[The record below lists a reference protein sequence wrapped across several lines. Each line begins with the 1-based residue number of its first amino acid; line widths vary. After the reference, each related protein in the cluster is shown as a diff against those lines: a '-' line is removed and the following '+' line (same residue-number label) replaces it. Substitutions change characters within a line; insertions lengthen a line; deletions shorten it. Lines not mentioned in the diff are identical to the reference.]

1 MLLPNLLPPH
11 YHSSG
16 GRSSVSQGPPQD
28 PRCSPRPIDMDEAQ
42 EQASSLPRLLWH
54 SSALAN
60 SPTALFSSSGVPGAM
75 QCLLAPCCNAASCL
89 ARPLVHTYQT
99 GTLSEQLLTRRKM
112 TSCTSKQGWRFPS
125 PGTLSPSVGPREELS
140 WTQPA
145 TKGHRAQKQSST
157 GMQKERE
164 VVYTQCFHS
173 LPACSESVPSP
184 PLHAEAPIPTH
195 TSPYVIRGLVPS
207 TAPTGNKCLFSGLAP
222 RLEHVR
228 GQLPAWHGFQVH

>member
-1 MLLPNLLPPH
+1 
-11 YHSSG
+11 
-16 GRSSVSQGPPQD
+16 
-28 PRCSPRPIDMDEAQ
+28 MDEAQ

-125 PGTLSPSVGPREELS
+125 PGTFSPSVGLREELS

-157 GMQKERE
+157 GMQKEHE